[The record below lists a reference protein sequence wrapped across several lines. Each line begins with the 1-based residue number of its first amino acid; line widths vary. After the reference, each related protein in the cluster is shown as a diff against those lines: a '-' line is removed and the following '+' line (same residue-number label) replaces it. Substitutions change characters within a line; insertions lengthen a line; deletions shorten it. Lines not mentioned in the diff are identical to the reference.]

1 ALFGS
6 LFRPIGNPAQTQS
19 DPAVPQANQ
28 ASELNGVTSA
38 TNIAVNPTNIEPAV
52 SATDPTRS
60 TVPAACPVNP
70 VLRQYINSIHAQGPL
85 WPTLTQ
91 PVPETTAIVNQEL
104 PRQPFHTNSNLLGH
118 TCPES
123 EGSVHIIVGGSS
135 KPDLVPAGE
144 FKQGGGGRVQPSDGA
159 DHPNPPAIQD
169 LLAGGGGLKLRTY
182 DPVQGPVNPDPQHPA
197 REMFTNPSV
206 SNKQNGQPAGF
217 CPNTWVH
224 QPQQHGLPDQQARPA
239 HPPRAN
245 QRDARPPAKKAITQV
260 VSNLSHDGS
269 LPISN
274 KLSQLQDLFLNQNKS
289 VNFSLT
295 NLTTTCNSSAA
306 TAQTSLKTVDE
317 LLLEFRKLFKLH
329 SALLKCDNDLVVAS
343 LSSRPECDSKKLVQL
358 IQDLSAKVH
367 SLEQIVELNCLPTYH
382 GNRNSDLMAKLH
394 QIEQAIEAK
403 SNPVDNRESV
413 AAAIEATMTKLL
425 HI

>member
-1 ALFGS
+1 MTLQNIGSKLLHVVPPDFPPQLLCLRPSTQPGESVNWQPITALFDSLFVPTGNTARPPTDRTITKASQAPNATAPAALPVNPVLRRFIDQIHAQAPAEPAPASPAANATVIASRELNGDQNRSIAALFGS

-104 PRQPFHTNSNLLGH
+104 PRQPFHTNSNL
-118 TCPES
+118 
-123 EGSVHIIVGGSS
+123 
-135 KPDLVPAGE
+135 
-144 FKQGGGGRVQPSDGA
+144 
-159 DHPNPPAIQD
+159 
-169 LLAGGGGLKLRTY
+169 
-182 DPVQGPVNPDPQHPA
+182 
-197 REMFTNPSV
+197 
-206 SNKQNGQPAGF
+206 
-217 CPNTWVH
+217 
-224 QPQQHGLPDQQARPA
+224 
-239 HPPRAN
+239 
-245 QRDARPPAKKAITQV
+245 
-260 VSNLSHDGS
+260 
-269 LPISN
+269 
-274 KLSQLQDLFLNQNKS
+274 
-289 VNFSLT
+289 
-295 NLTTTCNSSAA
+295 
-306 TAQTSLKTVDE
+306 
-317 LLLEFRKLFKLH
+317 
-329 SALLKCDNDLVVAS
+329 
-343 LSSRPECDSKKLVQL
+343 
-358 IQDLSAKVH
+358 
-367 SLEQIVELNCLPTYH
+367 
-382 GNRNSDLMAKLH
+382 NSDLMAKLH